1 MKKIDLINLSR
12 GEKMILFFYEH
23 GKQKRVRIKYEDMV
37 VGLFKKYPKDFH
49 LKGYPKYP
57 DSGDGIHQP
66 LYLYK
71 KKGYIE
77 GANKIFMLTESGIDF
92 AEGLKNKTKGLSVNS
107 HGRLSRNTLIEVS
120 RIKLLEGFSLF
131 NDGRKEK
138 ISESDLYSL
147 LGTSARTSKSV
158 FVGRVATMKSTV
170 NELRKDLK
178 DGIHQSIVQYYE
190 FLLSKYPHVIKYF
203 TEKEA

>member
-1 MKKIDLINLSR
+1 MKKKDLVNLTR
-12 GEKMILFFYEH
+12 GEKMIIFFYEH

-49 LKGYPKYP
+49 LKGYSKYP

-66 LYLYK
+66 LYLFK

-92 AEGLKNKTKGLSVNS
+92 AERLKKRTKGLSVNS
-107 HGRLSRNTLIEVS
+107 AGRFSRNTLIEVS

-131 NDGRKEK
+131 NDDRKEK
-138 ISESDLYSL
+138 ISESDLYCL

-158 FVGRVATMKSTV
+158 FVGRVATTESTI
-170 NELRKDLK
+170 NELKKDLK
-178 DGIHQSIVQYYE
+178 DDIHQSIVQYYE
-190 FLLSKYPHVIKYF
+190 FLLAKYPHVIKYF
-203 TEKEA
+203 TEKEI